1 MQGRD
6 VPVGTKQTKQ
16 QANCLLSRFGTYPQ
30 YVDAKFVYET
40 LQKIGIYK
48 EFKTMLD
55 SQADFFDVKVPN
67 HVFFA
72 NVRLHFGHMEAFT
85 AFRLIINSNRLIG
98 LYYFFYG
105 ASTIEL
111 LTNSL

>member
-98 LYYFFYG
+98 SYYFF
-105 ASTIEL
+105 L
-111 LTNSL
+111 WRLHH